1 MPYKDKQKQK
11 EYQKAWDARRYSEHK
26 DTMLEYGKQWKQAN
40 REHCK
45 EYNRQWQLNNRDK
58 ANASGSI
65 RRARLSESIPTFLNN
80 CKVERDRINFIYM
93 LREWLSKSTGIVHH
107 VDHMWPLSDGGP
119 HWSGN
124 LQVIPGKDNLKK
136 GSTVCPVTKQNVQEA
151 LSQERKRHECMRR
164 DRVSR
169 ATYRQSQGSV

>member
-11 EYQKAWDARRYSEHK
+11 EYQKAWDARRYSENK
-26 DTMLEYGKQWKQAN
+26 DTMLEYGKKWKRDN

-58 ANASGSI
+58 ANVSGSI
-65 RRARLSESIPTFLNN
+65 RRARQSKGIPDFLRN
-80 CKVERDRINFIYM
+80 CRIERDRLSFIYL
-93 LREWLSKSTGIVHH
+93 LREWLTKSTGIVHH

-124 LQVIPGKDNLKK
+124 LQVITERDNLKK
-136 GSTVCPVTKQNVQEA
+136 GSTVCPSIKQNVQEA
-151 LSQERKRHECMRR
+151 LTQERKRYECMRR
-164 DRVSR
+164 D
-169 ATYRQSQGSV
+169 